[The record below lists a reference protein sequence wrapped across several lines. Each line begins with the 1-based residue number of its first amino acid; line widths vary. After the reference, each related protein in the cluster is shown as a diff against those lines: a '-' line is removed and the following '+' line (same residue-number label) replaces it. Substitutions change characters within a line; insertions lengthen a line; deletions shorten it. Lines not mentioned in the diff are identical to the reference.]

1 MDLENYYGR
10 RVLVSR
16 HEVKQSGIQELPTIR
31 IDAGNIRCYRC
42 NHVTAKSLGALPQG
56 EFYCPHCINL
66 GRVSTLN
73 KFYHVPE
80 PNQFTIIEPVLTW
93 KGKLSPLQQ
102 QASEKIS
109 QGMAAHVQQLLWAVT
124 GAGKTEMMFAGIAA
138 AIKRGERIGIASP
151 RVDVCLEL
159 FPRLKAAFANCDI
172 ALLHGRQELPYH
184 YAQLTICTTHQL
196 LRFYHAFD
204 NLIIDEVDAFPYA
217 ANASL
222 SYATKQA
229 IKENGGCLYLTA
241 TPGDA
246 LLREIKSKRLV
257 VNYLPLRYHGHLL
270 PQIKVRLAFGW
281 RRRLERQKLP
291 PQVIQQLQETL
302 REGHRFLLFVPHIAD
317 LALVEAALRH
327 SFTTFR
333 FATVHASN
341 PERLEKVQKM
351 RDGDYDFLV
360 TTSILERGVTFPE
373 IDVYVLGADDPVFSS
388 SALVQIAGRAGR
400 AQSRPTGRVVFW
412 INCNCRQ
419 VNQAI
424 SQVKY
429 LNRKG
434 QRLIDGVPFMSPFVK
449 LS

>member
-93 KGKLSPLQQ
+93 KGELSPLQQ

-172 ALLHGRQELPYH
+172 ALLHGRQELPYN

-222 SYATKQA
+222 LYATKQA

-434 QRLIDGVPFMSPFVK
+434 QRLIDGVPFM
-449 LS
+449 

>member
-1 MDLENYYGR
+1 MDLDNYYGR
-10 RVLVSR
+10 RVLVPR
-16 HEVKQSGIQELPTIR
+16 HEVIQAGIQELPTIR
-31 IDAGNIRCYRC
+31 IDAANIRCYRC
-42 NHVTAKSLGALPQG
+42 NHVTEKSLGALPRG

-80 PNQFTIIEPVLTW
+80 PNQFTVTEPVLTW

-109 QGMAAHVQQLLWAVT
+109 RGMADHVQQLLWAVT

-138 AIKRGERIGIASP
+138 AIERGERIGIASP

-222 SYATKQA
+222 LYATKQA

-281 RRRLERQKLP
+281 RRRLERQQLP

-302 REGHRFLLFVPHIAD
+302 REGHRFLLFIPHIAD

-333 FATVHASN
+333 FATVHASD

-400 AQSRPTGRVVFW
+400 AQSRPTGRVIFW

-419 VNQAI
+419 VNQAV

-434 QRLIDGVPFMSPFVK
+434 QRLIDGVSFVQ
-449 LS
+449 

>member
-10 RVLVSR
+10 RVLASR

-80 PNQFTIIEPVLTW
+80 PNQFTVTEPVLTW

-109 QGMAAHVQQLLWAVT
+109 RGMADHVQQLLWAVT

-138 AIKRGERIGIASP
+138 AIERGERIGIASP

-222 SYATKQA
+222 LYATKQA

-281 RRRLERQKLP
+281 RRRLERQQLP

-302 REGHRFLLFVPHIAD
+302 KEGHHFLLFVPHIAD

-333 FATVHASN
+333 FATVHASDL
-341 PERLEKVQKM
+341 ERLEKVQKM

-400 AQSRPTGRVVFW
+400 SQSRPTGRVIFW

-419 VNQAI
+419 VNQAV

-434 QRLIDGVPFMSPFVK
+434 QRLIDGVPFM
-449 LS
+449 

>member
-10 RVLVSR
+10 RVLASR

-80 PNQFTIIEPVLTW
+80 PNQFTVTEPVLTW

-109 QGMAAHVQQLLWAVT
+109 RGMADHVQQLLWAVT

-138 AIKRGERIGIASP
+138 AIERGERIGIASP

-222 SYATKQA
+222 LYATKQA

-281 RRRLERQKLP
+281 RRRLERQQLP

-302 REGHRFLLFVPHIAD
+302 KEGHHFLLFVPHIAD

-333 FATVHASN
+333 FATVHASDL
-341 PERLEKVQKM
+341 ERLEKVQKM

-360 TTSILERGVTFPE
+360 TTSILERGVTFQE

-400 AQSRPTGRVVFW
+400 SQSRPTGRVIFW

-419 VNQAI
+419 VNQAV

-434 QRLIDGVPFMSPFVK
+434 QRLIDGVSFVQ
-449 LS
+449 

>member
-10 RVLVSR
+10 RVLASR

-80 PNQFTIIEPVLTW
+80 PNQFTVTEPVLTW

-109 QGMAAHVQQLLWAVT
+109 RGMADHVQQLLWAVT

-138 AIKRGERIGIASP
+138 AIERGERIGIASP

-222 SYATKQA
+222 LYATKQA

-281 RRRLERQKLP
+281 RRRLERQQLP

-302 REGHRFLLFVPHIAD
+302 REGHHFLLFVPHIAD

-333 FATVHASN
+333 FATVHASDL
-341 PERLEKVQKM
+341 ERLEKVQKM

-373 IDVYVLGADDPVFSS
+373 IDVYVLGADDPVFFS

-400 AQSRPTGRVVFW
+400 SQSRPTGRVIFW

-419 VNQAI
+419 VNQAV

-434 QRLIDGVPFMSPFVK
+434 QRLIDGVSFVQ
-449 LS
+449 

>member
-16 HEVKQSGIQELPTIR
+16 YEVKQSGIQELPTIR

-80 PNQFTIIEPVLTW
+80 PNQFTVTEPVLTW

-109 QGMAAHVQQLLWAVT
+109 RGMADHVQQLLWAVT

-138 AIKRGERIGIASP
+138 AIERGERIGIASP

-222 SYATKQA
+222 LYATKQA

-281 RRRLERQKLP
+281 RRRLERQQLP

-302 REGHRFLLFVPHIAD
+302 KEGHHFLLFVPHIAD

-333 FATVHASN
+333 FATVHASDL
-341 PERLEKVQKM
+341 ERLEKVQKM

-400 AQSRPTGRVVFW
+400 SQSRPTGRVIFW

-419 VNQAI
+419 VNQAV

-434 QRLIDGVPFMSPFVK
+434 QRLIDGVSFVQ
-449 LS
+449 

>member
-10 RVLVSR
+10 RVLASR

-80 PNQFTIIEPVLTW
+80 PNQFTVTEPVLTW

-109 QGMAAHVQQLLWAVT
+109 RGMADHVQQLLWAVT

-138 AIKRGERIGIASP
+138 AIERGERIGIASP

-222 SYATKQA
+222 LYATKQA

-281 RRRLERQKLP
+281 RRRLERQQLP

-302 REGHRFLLFVPHIAD
+302 KEGHHFLLFVPHIAD

-333 FATVHASN
+333 FATVHASDL
-341 PERLEKVQKM
+341 ERLEKVQKM

-400 AQSRPTGRVVFW
+400 SQSRPTGRVIFW

-419 VNQAI
+419 VNQAV

-434 QRLIDGVPFMSPFVK
+434 QRLIDGVSLVQ
-449 LS
+449 

>member
-222 SYATKQA
+222 LYATKQA

-333 FATVHASN
+333 FATVHASD

-434 QRLIDGVPFMSPFVK
+434 QRLIDGVPFV
-449 LS
+449 

>member
-333 FATVHASN
+333 FATVHSSN

-434 QRLIDGVPFMSPFVK
+434 QRLIDGVPFM
-449 LS
+449 

>member
-222 SYATKQA
+222 LYATKQA

-333 FATVHASN
+333 FATVHASD
-341 PERLEKVQKM
+341 PERLEKVKKM

-434 QRLIDGVPFMSPFVK
+434 QRLIDGVPFM
-449 LS
+449 

>member
-10 RVLVSR
+10 RVLASR

-80 PNQFTIIEPVLTW
+80 PNQFTVTEPVLTW

-109 QGMAAHVQQLLWAVT
+109 RGMAAHVQQLLWAVT

-138 AIKRGERIGIASP
+138 AIERGERIGIASP

-222 SYATKQA
+222 LYATKQA

-281 RRRLERQKLP
+281 RRRLERQQLP

-302 REGHRFLLFVPHIAD
+302 KEGHHFLLFVPHIAD

-333 FATVHASN
+333 FATVHASDL
-341 PERLEKVQKM
+341 ERLEKVQKM

-400 AQSRPTGRVVFW
+400 SQSRPTGRVIFW

-419 VNQAI
+419 VNQAV

-434 QRLIDGVPFMSPFVK
+434 QRLIDGVSFVQ
-449 LS
+449 

>member
-10 RVLVSR
+10 RVLASR

-80 PNQFTIIEPVLTW
+80 PNQFTVTEPVLTW

-109 QGMAAHVQQLLWAVT
+109 RGMADHVRQLLWAVT

-138 AIKRGERIGIASP
+138 AIERGERIGIASP

-222 SYATKQA
+222 LYATKQA

-281 RRRLERQKLP
+281 RRRLERQQLP

-302 REGHRFLLFVPHIAD
+302 REGHHFLLFVPHIAD

-333 FATVHASN
+333 FATVHASDL
-341 PERLEKVQKM
+341 ERLEKVQKM

-400 AQSRPTGRVVFW
+400 SQSRPTGRVIFW

-419 VNQAI
+419 VNQAV

-434 QRLIDGVPFMSPFVK
+434 QRLIDGVSFVQ
-449 LS
+449 

>member
-1 MDLENYYGR
+1 MDLDNYYGR
-10 RVLVSR
+10 RVLVPR
-16 HEVKQSGIQELPTIR
+16 HEVIQAEIQELPTIR
-31 IDAGNIRCYRC
+31 IDAANIRCYRC
-42 NHVTAKSLGALPQG
+42 NHVTEKSLGALPRG

-80 PNQFTIIEPVLTW
+80 PNQFTVIEPVLTW

-109 QGMAAHVQQLLWAVT
+109 RGMADHVQQLLWAVT

-138 AIKRGERIGIASP
+138 AIERGERIGIASP

-159 FPRLKAAFANCDI
+159 FPRLKAAFTNCDI

-222 SYATKQA
+222 LYATKQA

-246 LLREIKSKRLV
+246 LLREIKSKRLI

-270 PQIKVRLAFGW
+270 PEIKVRLAFGW
-281 RRRLERQKLP
+281 RRRLERHQLP
-291 PQVIQQLQETL
+291 PQVIQQLQKTL
-302 REGHRFLLFVPHIAD
+302 KEGHRFLLFVPHIAD
-317 LALVEAALRH
+317 LALVKAALQH

-333 FATVHASN
+333 FATVHASD
-341 PERLEKVQKM
+341 PQRLEKVQKM

-360 TTSILERGVTFPE
+360 TTSILERWVTFPE

-412 INCNCRQ
+412 INCNCHQ
-419 VNQAI
+419 INQAV

-429 LNRKG
+429 LNQKG
-434 QRLIDGVPFMSPFVK
+434 QRLIDELSPM
-449 LS
+449 

>member
-1 MDLENYYGR
+1 MDLDNYYGR
-10 RVLVSR
+10 RVLVPR
-16 HEVKQSGIQELPTIR
+16 HEVIQAEIQELPTIR
-31 IDAGNIRCYRC
+31 IDAANIRCYRC
-42 NHVTAKSLGALPQG
+42 NHVTEKSLGALPRG

-80 PNQFTIIEPVLTW
+80 PNQFTVTEPVLTW

-109 QGMAAHVQQLLWAVT
+109 RGMADHVQQLLWAVT

-138 AIKRGERIGIASP
+138 AIERGERIGIASP

-172 ALLHGRQELPYH
+172 VLLHGRQELPYH

-222 SYATKQA
+222 LYATKQA

-281 RRRLERQKLP
+281 RRRLERQQLP

-302 REGHRFLLFVPHIAD
+302 REGHRFLLFIPHIAD

-333 FATVHASN
+333 FATVHASD

-400 AQSRPTGRVVFW
+400 AQSRPTGRVIFW

-419 VNQAI
+419 INQAV

-434 QRLIDGVPFMSPFVK
+434 QRLIDGVSFVQ
-449 LS
+449 

>member
-1 MDLENYYGR
+1 MELNNYYGR

-16 HEVKQSGIQELPTIR
+16 HEAMQSGIQELPTIK
-31 IDAGNIRCYRC
+31 IESSNIRCCRC
-42 NHVTAKSLGALPQG
+42 NHLTPKSMSALPQG

-80 PNQFTIIEPVLTW
+80 PNQFKITEPVLTW
-93 KGKLSPLQQ
+93 KGELSILQQ

-109 QGMAAHVQQLLWAVT
+109 QGMANHVQQLLWAVT

-138 AIKRGERIGIASP
+138 AIKRGERIGVASP

-184 YAQLTICTTHQL
+184 YAQLTVCTTHQL

-222 SYATKQA
+222 LYATKQA
-229 IKENGGCLYLTA
+229 MKNNGGCLYLTA
-241 TPGDA
+241 TPGET
-246 LLREIKSKRLV
+246 LLQEIKSKRLV

-281 RRRLERQKLP
+281 RRRLERQQLP
-291 PQVIQQLQETL
+291 QQVIQQLRKSL
-302 REGHRFLLFVPHIAD
+302 KGRHRFLLFVPHIAD
-317 LALVEAALRH
+317 LALVATALRH
-327 SFTTFR
+327 LLATFR
-333 FATVHASN
+333 FTTVYASD
-341 PERLEKVQKM
+341 PKRLEKVQKM

-400 AQSRPTGRVVFW
+400 AQRRPTGQVIFW
-412 INCNCRQ
+412 INCNCRH
-419 VNQAI
+419 VSQAV

-429 LNRKG
+429 LNQKG
-434 QRLIDGVPFMSPFVK
+434 KRLMNE
-449 LS
+449 LSSMQ

>member
-222 SYATKQA
+222 LYATKQA

-281 RRRLERQKLP
+281 RRRLERQQLP

-302 REGHRFLLFVPHIAD
+302 REGHRFLLFIPHIAD

-333 FATVHASN
+333 FATVHASD

-434 QRLIDGVPFMSPFVK
+434 QRLIDGVSFV
-449 LS
+449 

>member
-10 RVLVSR
+10 RVLASR

-80 PNQFTIIEPVLTW
+80 PNQFTVTEPVLTW

-109 QGMAAHVQQLLWAVT
+109 RGMADHVQQLLWAVT

-138 AIKRGERIGIASP
+138 AIERGERIGIASP

-222 SYATKQA
+222 LYATKQA

-281 RRRLERQKLP
+281 RRRLERQQLP

-302 REGHRFLLFVPHIAD
+302 KEGHHFLLFVPHIAD

-333 FATVHASN
+333 FATVHASDL
-341 PERLEKVQKM
+341 ERLEKVQKM

-388 SALVQIAGRAGR
+388 SALVQIAGRAGLLYDRSNR
-400 AQSRPTGRVVFW
+400 ALPHDGRSLRHQGQSSLLHTV
-412 INCNCRQ
+412 
-419 VNQAI
+419 
-424 SQVKY
+424 
-429 LNRKG
+429 
-434 QRLIDGVPFMSPFVK
+434 
-449 LS
+449 

>member
-10 RVLVSR
+10 RVLASR

-80 PNQFTIIEPVLTW
+80 PNQFTVTEPVLTW

-109 QGMAAHVQQLLWAVT
+109 RGMADHVQQLLWAVT

-138 AIKRGERIGIASP
+138 AIERGERIGIASP

-222 SYATKQA
+222 LYATKQA

-281 RRRLERQKLP
+281 RRRLERQQLP

-302 REGHRFLLFVPHIAD
+302 KEGHHFLLFVPHIAD
-317 LALVEAALRH
+317 LALVKAALRH

-333 FATVHASN
+333 FATVHASDL
-341 PERLEKVQKM
+341 ERLEKVQKM

-400 AQSRPTGRVVFW
+400 SQSRPTGRVIFW

-419 VNQAI
+419 VNQAV

-434 QRLIDGVPFMSPFVK
+434 QRLVDGVSFVQ
-449 LS
+449 

>member
-222 SYATKQA
+222 LYATKQA

-327 SFTTFR
+327 SFATFR
-333 FATVHASN
+333 FATVHASD

-434 QRLIDGVPFMSPFVK
+434 QRLIDGVSFV
-449 LS
+449 

>member
-10 RVLVSR
+10 RVLASR

-80 PNQFTIIEPVLTW
+80 PNQFTVTEPVLTW

-109 QGMAAHVQQLLWAVT
+109 RGMADHVQQLLWAVT

-138 AIKRGERIGIASP
+138 AIERGERIGIASP

-222 SYATKQA
+222 LYATKQA

-281 RRRLERQKLP
+281 RRRLERQQLP

-302 REGHRFLLFVPHIAD
+302 KEGHHFLLFVPHIAD

-333 FATVHASN
+333 FATVHASDL
-341 PERLEKVQKM
+341 ERLEKVQKM

-373 IDVYVLGADDPVFSS
+373 IDVYVLDADDPVFSS

-400 AQSRPTGRVVFW
+400 SQSRPTGRVIFW

-419 VNQAI
+419 VNQAV

-434 QRLIDGVPFMSPFVK
+434 QRLIDGVSFVQ
-449 LS
+449 

>member
-1 MDLENYYGR
+1 MDLDNYYGR
-10 RVLVSR
+10 RVLVPR
-16 HEVKQSGIQELPTIR
+16 HEVIQAEIQELPTIR
-31 IDAGNIRCYRC
+31 IDAANIRCYRC
-42 NHVTAKSLGALPQG
+42 NHVTEKSLGALPRG

-80 PNQFTIIEPVLTW
+80 PNQFTVTEPVLTW

-109 QGMAAHVQQLLWAVT
+109 RGMADHVQQLLWAVT

-138 AIKRGERIGIASP
+138 AIERGERIGIASP

-222 SYATKQA
+222 LYATKQA

-281 RRRLERQKLP
+281 RRRLERQQLP

-302 REGHRFLLFVPHIAD
+302 REGHRFLLFIPHIAD

-333 FATVHASN
+333 FATVHASD

-351 RDGDYDFLV
+351 RNGDYDFLV

-400 AQSRPTGRVVFW
+400 AQSRPTGRVIFW

-419 VNQAI
+419 VNQAV

-434 QRLIDGVPFMSPFVK
+434 QRLIDGVSFVQ
-449 LS
+449 

>member
-1 MDLENYYGR
+1 MDLDNYYGR

-16 HEVKQSGIQELPTIR
+16 HEVIQAGIQELPTIR

-42 NHVTAKSLGALPQG
+42 NHVTEKSLGALPRG

-80 PNQFTIIEPVLTW
+80 PNQFTVTEPVLTW

-109 QGMAAHVQQLLWAVT
+109 RGMADHVQQLLWAVT

-138 AIKRGERIGIASP
+138 AIERGERIGIASP

-222 SYATKQA
+222 LYATKQA

-281 RRRLERQKLP
+281 RRRLERQQLP

-302 REGHRFLLFVPHIAD
+302 REGHRFLLFIPHIAD

-333 FATVHASN
+333 FATVHASD

-400 AQSRPTGRVVFW
+400 AQSRPTGRVIFW

-419 VNQAI
+419 VNQAV

-434 QRLIDGVPFMSPFVK
+434 QRLINGVSFVQ
-449 LS
+449 

>member
-1 MDLENYYGR
+1 MDLDNYYGR

-16 HEVKQSGIQELPTIR
+16 HEGIQAGIQELPTIR
-31 IDAGNIRCYRC
+31 IDAANIRCYRC
-42 NHVTAKSLGALPQG
+42 NHVTAKSLGALPRG

-80 PNQFTIIEPVLTW
+80 PNQFTVIEPVLTW

-109 QGMAAHVQQLLWAVT
+109 QGMADHIQQLLWAVT

-222 SYATKQA
+222 LYATKQA

-241 TPGDA
+241 TPGDT

-270 PQIKVRLAFGW
+270 PQIKVRLAFEW
-281 RRRLERQKLP
+281 RRRLERQQLP

-302 REGHRFLLFVPHIAD
+302 REGHRFLLFIPHIAD

-327 SFTTFR
+327 SFGTFR
-333 FATVHASN
+333 FATVHASD

-400 AQSRPTGRVVFW
+400 AQSRPTGRVIFW

-419 VNQAI
+419 VNQAV

-434 QRLIDGVPFMSPFVK
+434 QRLIDGMSVVQ
-449 LS
+449 

>member
-10 RVLVSR
+10 RVLASR

-80 PNQFTIIEPVLTW
+80 PNQFTVTEPVLTW

-109 QGMAAHVQQLLWAVT
+109 RGMADHVQQLLWAVT

-138 AIKRGERIGIASP
+138 AIERGERIGIASP

-184 YAQLTICTTHQL
+184 YAQLTICITHKL

-222 SYATKQA
+222 LYATKQA

-281 RRRLERQKLP
+281 RRRLERQQLP

-302 REGHRFLLFVPHIAD
+302 KEGHHFLLFVPHIAD

-333 FATVHASN
+333 FATVHASDL
-341 PERLEKVQKM
+341 ERLEKVQKM

-400 AQSRPTGRVVFW
+400 SQSRPTGRVIFW

-419 VNQAI
+419 VNQAV

-434 QRLIDGVPFMSPFVK
+434 QRLIDGVSFVQ
-449 LS
+449 

>member
-1 MDLENYYGR
+1 MDLDNYYGR
-10 RVLVSR
+10 RVLVPR
-16 HEVKQSGIQELPTIR
+16 HEVIQAEIQELPTIR
-31 IDAGNIRCYRC
+31 IDAANIRCYRC
-42 NHVTAKSLGALPQG
+42 NHVTEKSLGALPRG

-80 PNQFTIIEPVLTW
+80 PNQFTVTEPVLTW

-109 QGMAAHVQQLLWAVT
+109 RGMADHVQQLLWAVT

-138 AIKRGERIGIASP
+138 AIERGERIGIASP

-222 SYATKQA
+222 LYATKQA

-281 RRRLERQKLP
+281 RRRLERQQLP

-302 REGHRFLLFVPHIAD
+302 REGHRFLLFIPHIAD

-333 FATVHASN
+333 FATVHASD

-400 AQSRPTGRVVFW
+400 AQSRPTGRVIFW

-419 VNQAI
+419 INQAV

-434 QRLIDGVPFMSPFVK
+434 QRLIDGVSFVQ
-449 LS
+449 

>member
-16 HEVKQSGIQELPTIR
+16 YEVKQSGIQELPTIR

-80 PNQFTIIEPVLTW
+80 PNQFTVTEPVLTW

-109 QGMAAHVQQLLWAVT
+109 RGMADHVQQLLWAVT

-138 AIKRGERIGIASP
+138 AIERGERIGIASP

-222 SYATKQA
+222 LYATKQA

-281 RRRLERQKLP
+281 RRRLERQQLP

-302 REGHRFLLFVPHIAD
+302 KEGHHFLLFVPHIAD

-333 FATVHASN
+333 FATVHASDL
-341 PERLEKVQKM
+341 ERLEKVQKM
-351 RDGDYDFLV
+351 RDGDYDFLI

-400 AQSRPTGRVVFW
+400 SQSRPTGRVIFW

-419 VNQAI
+419 VNQAV

-434 QRLIDGVPFMSPFVK
+434 QRLIDGVSFVQ
-449 LS
+449 

>member
-93 KGKLSPLQQ
+93 KGELSPLQQ

-124 GAGKTEMMFAGIAA
+124 GAGKTEMMFAGIVA
-138 AIKRGERIGIASP
+138 AIKRGERIGVASP

-222 SYATKQA
+222 LYATKQA

-434 QRLIDGVPFMSPFVK
+434 QRLIDGVPFM
-449 LS
+449 

>member
-10 RVLVSR
+10 RVLASR

-42 NHVTAKSLGALPQG
+42 NHVTAKSQAALPQG

-80 PNQFTIIEPVLTW
+80 PNQFTVTEPVLTW

-109 QGMAAHVQQLLWAVT
+109 RGMADHVQQLLWAVT

-138 AIKRGERIGIASP
+138 AIERGERIGIASP

-222 SYATKQA
+222 LYATKQA

-281 RRRLERQKLP
+281 RRRLERQQLP

-302 REGHRFLLFVPHIAD
+302 KEGHHFLLFVPHIAD

-333 FATVHASN
+333 FATVHASDL
-341 PERLEKVQKM
+341 ERLEKVQKM

-400 AQSRPTGRVVFW
+400 SQSRPTGRVIFW

-419 VNQAI
+419 VNQAV

-434 QRLIDGVPFMSPFVK
+434 QRLIDGVSFVQ
-449 LS
+449 

>member
-10 RVLVSR
+10 RVLASR

-80 PNQFTIIEPVLTW
+80 PNQFTVTEPVLTW

-138 AIKRGERIGIASP
+138 AIERGERIGIASP

-222 SYATKQA
+222 LYATKQA

-281 RRRLERQKLP
+281 RRRLERQQLP

-302 REGHRFLLFVPHIAD
+302 REGHHFLLFVPHIED

-333 FATVHASN
+333 FATVHASDL
-341 PERLEKVQKM
+341 ERLEKVQKM

-400 AQSRPTGRVVFW
+400 SQSRPTGRVIFW

-419 VNQAI
+419 VNQAV

-434 QRLIDGVPFMSPFVK
+434 QRLIDGVSFVQ
-449 LS
+449 

>member
-16 HEVKQSGIQELPTIR
+16 YEVKQSGIQELPTIR

-56 EFYCPHCINL
+56 EFYCPFCINL

-80 PNQFTIIEPVLTW
+80 PNQFTVIEPVLTW

-222 SYATKQA
+222 LYATKQA

-434 QRLIDGVPFMSPFVK
+434 QRLIDGVPFM
-449 LS
+449 

>member
-80 PNQFTIIEPVLTW
+80 PNQFTVIEPVLTW

-138 AIKRGERIGIASP
+138 AIERGERIGIASP

-222 SYATKQA
+222 LYATKQA

-434 QRLIDGVPFMSPFVK
+434 QRLIDGVPFM
-449 LS
+449 

>member
-10 RVLVSR
+10 RVLASR

-80 PNQFTIIEPVLTW
+80 PNQFTVTEPVLTW

-109 QGMAAHVQQLLWAVT
+109 RGMADHVQQLLWAVT

-138 AIKRGERIGIASP
+138 AIERGERIGIASP

-222 SYATKQA
+222 LYATKQA

-281 RRRLERQKLP
+281 RRRLERQQLP

-302 REGHRFLLFVPHIAD
+302 REGHHFLLFVPHIAD

-333 FATVHASN
+333 FATVHASDL
-341 PERLEKVQKM
+341 ERLEKVQKM
-351 RDGDYDFLV
+351 RDGDYDFSV

-400 AQSRPTGRVVFW
+400 SQSRPTGRVIFW

-419 VNQAI
+419 VNQAV

-434 QRLIDGVPFMSPFVK
+434 QRLIDGVSFVQ
-449 LS
+449 